1 MPTTGPHR
9 NSPCTRCVPASPATT
24 LLGTRLLVAAAQAAC
39 GNGQD
44 GHPLPAFVPPV
55 CLVPWMGHALDG

>member
-1 MPTTGPHR
+1 M
-9 NSPCTRCVPASPATT
+9 PASPATT